1 MTYILLIIW
10 FIFLIKWA
18 DILVEWAWSIA
29 KKFGISNL
37 VIGLTIVAFWTSAPE
52 FVVSFISS
60 LKGNSQM
67 AISNVIGSN
76 IVNVLFIL
84 WVTALISNI
93 AIPKSTFNKEIPFW
107 IFVSILLFV
116 LITFSTFS
124 LWKINWMWI
133 VDWIILL
140 CFFWAFLYY
149 TYKISKNWSD
159 EEDDLEIL
167 PQWKSIIFI
176 ILWLAWLIYWWQL
189 IVDNAVKIAQSFW
202 ISDAFI
208 GLTIVAVWTS
218 LPELASS
225 IMAALKKKTDMAV
238 WAIIWSNIFNI
249 LWILWFSSLF
259 ANLDWYKWINIDL
272 VVMILWLVLILV
284 LPLIKRKLVI
294 WKVDWL
300 ILIWVY
306 FWYITYL
313 ITNL

>member
-1 MTYILLIIW
+1 M
-10 FIFLIKWA
+10 
-18 DILVEWAWSIA
+18 
-29 KKFGISNL
+29 
-37 VIGLTIVAFWTSAPE
+37 
-52 FVVSFISS
+52 
-60 LKGNSQM
+60 
-67 AISNVIGSN
+67 
-76 IVNVLFIL
+76 
-84 WVTALISNI
+84 WV
-93 AIPKSTFNKEIPFW
+93 
-107 IFVSILLFV
+107 
-116 LITFSTFS
+116 
-124 LWKINWMWI
+124 

-140 CFFWAFLYY
+140 FFFGIFLYY
-149 TYKISKNWSD
+149 TYRISKNWLD
-159 EEDDLEIL
+159 QEDDMIIL
-167 PQWKSIIFI
+167 PKWKSIIFI